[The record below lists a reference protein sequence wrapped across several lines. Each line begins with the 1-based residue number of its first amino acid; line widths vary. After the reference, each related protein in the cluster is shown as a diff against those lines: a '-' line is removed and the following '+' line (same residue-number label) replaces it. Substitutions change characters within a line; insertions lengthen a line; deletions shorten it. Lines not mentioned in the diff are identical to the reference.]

1 VKHSV
6 DLPSASIVV
15 CFYNEAWSVL
25 LRTVYS
31 VIDRSPAHLIHEILL
46 VDDNSELCMISFVL
60 FYTVYFSRPLSEGW
74 PQHGLTFSIYLC
86 PLSLTRPRGVLSTS

>member
-1 VKHSV
+1 VCYTCSCQGV
-6 DLPSASIVV
+6 RYAYVLPSASIVI

-46 VDDNSELCMISFVL
+46 VDDNSDLRTLI
-60 FYTVYFSRPLSEGW
+60 T
-74 PQHGLTFSIYLC
+74 GLQY
-86 PLSLTRPRGVLSTS
+86 